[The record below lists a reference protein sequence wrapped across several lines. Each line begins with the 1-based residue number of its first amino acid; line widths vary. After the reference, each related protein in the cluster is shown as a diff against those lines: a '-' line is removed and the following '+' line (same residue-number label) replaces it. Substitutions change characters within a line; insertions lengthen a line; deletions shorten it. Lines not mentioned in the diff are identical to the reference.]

1 MSVYIGKVRSDG
13 TVLLI
18 TLLNAK
24 YHYENVKI
32 LKRFYTR
39 EHRLDAL
46 LELGTLRLLRPSPY
60 GKSSC
65 TGDPVHCRA
74 EYRDE
79 YESKKKNIPFE
90 AGSKEAV
97 SHMSG
102 YCFLWENGKWFCL
115 SKNGCVP
122 IDEYDPQQDT
132 DSDFL
137 KEFELKKLTAKGEM
151 NPVTDASIK
160 KWADLQPLADSGDVT
175 YFLYRNK
182 KLIARFE
189 PKTPNKWKK

>member
-18 TLLNAK
+18 TLLNGR
-24 YHYENVKI
+24 HHDQNVRI

-74 EYRDE
+74 EHRDE
-79 YESKKKNIPFE
+79 YESKKKNLPFE
-90 AGSKEAV
+90 AGSKEAL
-97 SHMSG
+97 SRMSD
-102 YCFLWENGKWFCL
+102 YCFLWENGKWLCL

-122 IDEYDPQQDT
+122 IDEYDPRKETGT
-132 DSDFL
+132 DL
-137 KEFELKKLTAKGEM
+137 LEEFELKELTAKGEL
-151 NPVTDASIK
+151 NPVTKASIK
-160 KWADLQPLADSGDVT
+160 KWADLQPLADAGTTT
-175 YFLYRNK
+175 YFLYRNQ

-189 PKTPNKWKK
+189 PKTTDQ